1 MIARVSTLL
10 GLFMM
15 ATPDLYLSFKKIWR
29 TFGTAFEDETLDRL
43 YNDLSPGSFSDDVL
57 RHGVN
62 LGVLPVVGVQW
73 NDLGEPHRVLE
84 TLDRMGI
91 RQAWQA
97 A

>member
-1 MIARVSTLL
+1 
-10 GLFMM
+10 MM

-73 NDLGEPHRVLE
+73 NDLGEPHRVLKHWTVWE
-84 TLDRMGI
+84 SGKHGRVALRRYLVG
-91 RQAWQA
+91 
-97 A
+97 